1 MIKSFRDKETEKIT
15 IGCFAR
21 RLPTEIQWRA
31 KMRLAR
37 ISAATVLEDLRAPPS
52 HHLEVLG
59 GDPKGQYSIRI
70 NNQWCVCFEWL
81 EGNAYN
87 VEITDYH

>member
-1 MIKSFRDKETEKIT
+1 MIKSYRDKETEKVPK
-15 IGCFAR
+15 GRFSR
-21 RLPTEIQWRA
+21 RLPTEIQRRT
-31 KMRLAR
+31 KMRLDR
-37 ISAATVLEDLRAPPS
+37 INAATVLEDLRGPPS

-59 GDPKGQYSIRI
+59 GDRKDEHGIRI
-70 NNQWCVCFEWL
+70 NDQWRICFEWI